1 MSEKKVNKICLWCKL
16 PLKIHAVELQHN
28 YWNNRQCSTDT
39 SFPRQVLY
47 EILRKMVKWRR
58 RTPALF
64 LGSLL
69 DIIYNVIRNNTTS
82 ERTTGRAVPLC
93 IMRSLRLKH
102 VLLAL
107 LMRREWSGCF
117 VLAQTSRQVRKQ
129 MSVLCFINTKMKA
142 AIQSYL
148 GWNLLFFFNE
158 EEESSH
164 SNKGSLIITFLTKVP
179 GLSSSLLWSMLS
191 PFV

>member
-28 YWNNRQCSTDT
+28 YWNNRRCRMDT

-47 EILRKMVKWRR
+47 EILRKMVRR
-58 RTPALF
+58 QTPAPF

-69 DIIYNVIRNNTTS
+69 DIIYNFIHNNITS
-82 ERTTGRAVPLC
+82 ERTAGPAVPLC
-93 IMRSLRLKH
+93 SSRSLRLKH
-102 VLLAL
+102 ILLPL
-107 LMRREWSGCF
+107 LTRRAWSGCF
-117 VLAQTSRQVRKQ
+117 VLAQTSRQVRKNKK
-129 MSVLCFINTKMKA
+129 SLCFINTKMKA
-142 AIQSYL
+142 AIQHYL

-158 EEESSH
+158 EDESSH
-164 SNKGSLIITFLTKVP
+164 SNKGSLIITFLTKEP